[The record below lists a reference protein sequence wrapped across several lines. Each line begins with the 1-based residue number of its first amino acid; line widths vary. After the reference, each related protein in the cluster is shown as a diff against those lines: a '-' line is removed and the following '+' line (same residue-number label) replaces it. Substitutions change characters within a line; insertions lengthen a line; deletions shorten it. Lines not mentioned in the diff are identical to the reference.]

1 MNFLIIGPQLNTA
14 AVCAPI
20 LRALPDWF
28 GIEEA
33 IRQYETEID
42 HLPTF
47 LAVTETTTAGF
58 LSLKLHNAFS
68 AELYVMGIVPSAQRQ
83 GMGKAL
89 VREAQFWLR
98 MQGIDYWQV
107 KTLGESHPDAN
118 YAATRAFYAAMGF
131 RPLEELK
138 QIWDENNPCL
148 IMVKR
153 I

>member
-1 MNFLIIGPQLNTA
+1 MTFLITGPQMNTA

-28 GIEEA
+28 GIEAA
-33 IRQYETEID
+33 IRQYEAEID

-47 LAVTETTTAGF
+47 LAVTETAAAGF

-68 AELYVMGIVPSAQRQ
+68 AELYVMGVVPAMQRQ
-83 GMGKAL
+83 GMGQAL

-98 MQGIDYWQV
+98 MQGVDYLQV
-107 KTLGESHPDAN
+107 KTLGESHPDAH
-118 YAATRAFYAAMGF
+118 YAATRAFYARMGF

-153 I
+153 L